1 MERLSRPRRV
11 SNFSRSLNANIHR
24 TNIIKS
30 LIGLLKMDCSLA
42 SASFAVLAACAS
54 VVAIGAVKLLDSKS
68 NCLDGSI
75 HNALSHIQ
83 VYRLVWDASSMQ
95 FASRLQHNERYY
107 ISDPVGSITHN
118 SFVAATISVFTDCQ

>member
-1 MERLSRPRRV
+1 M
-11 SNFSRSLNANIHR
+11 
-24 TNIIKS
+24 IKS
-30 LIGLLKMDCSLA
+30 LIGLLKTDSGLG

-68 NCLDGSI
+68 NFFDGNI

-95 FASRLQHNERYY
+95 FASRLQQNERYY
-107 ISDPVGSITHN
+107 VSDPVGSITHN